1 MAQKLDGQGKPF
13 ITLAQ
18 FLKLMDRAR
27 HGGAAKSLVR
37 AGSITVNGESEERPG
52 RKLHPGDVVGHAGET
67 LTVAEEHV
75 AG

>member
-1 MAQKLDGQGKPF
+1 MARKLDGQGRPF

-37 AGSITVNGESEERPG
+37 AGDITVNGESEERPG
-52 RKLHPGDVVGHAGET
+52 RKLHPGDVVVHAGET
-67 LTVAEEHV
+67 LTVNPEHV